1 MNRTLKNDPA
11 RRALAFGT
19 LCLLLSVGDRALA
32 ADEPAMAP
40 TEASQTAD
48 ERFWSALHGAD
59 YAAYPQALA
68 AQEAALAKS
77 PEDPLQNAHLGWLHI
92 WHLSEAEAFG
102 VSPKEMSADL
112 LDAKRY
118 FRRAVELDPAEARYL
133 GFYGSTLVVEAAVRG
148 DADESRRA
156 DATLDRAVRMW
167 PEFNLFTAGYLH
179 SGDPYDSPQYATALR
194 RMWQNVD
201 VCIGRTV
208 SRKHPDI
215 APYLALE
222 TTVGP
227 KRACWNSSIA
237 PHNLEGFF
245 LNFGDMLVKHG
256 DVAVARAM
264 YANARLSTTYSE
276 WAYRDLL
283 ERRIVDAEVN
293 VAAFRDSAQPQEGAA
308 RLMGQ
313 SDISCMAC
321 HRR

>member
-1 MNRTLKNDPA
+1 MNRTLTNDLA
-11 RRALAFGT
+11 RRAWVIGALW
-19 LCLLLSVGDRALA
+19 LLRGPGDGAVA
-32 ADEPAMAP
+32 ANLPTPAP
-40 TEASQTAD
+40 TESSQTAD
-48 ERFWSALHGAD
+48 ARFWSALHGAD

-68 AQEAALAKS
+68 AVEAALAES

-92 WHLSEAEAFG
+92 WHLSEAEGFG
-102 VSPKEMSADL
+102 ASPQEMSADL
-112 LDAKRY
+112 ADAKRY

-133 GFYGSTLVVEAAVRG
+133 GFYGSTLVVDAAVRG

-156 DATLDRAVRMW
+156 DATLERAVRMW

-179 SGDPYDSPQYATALR
+179 SGDPYDSPQYATALQ
-194 RMWQNVD
+194 RMWRNVD

-215 APYLALE
+215 APYLSRE
-222 TTVGP
+222 TTVGR
-227 KRACWNSSIA
+227 KRACWNSAIA

-245 LNFGDMLVKHG
+245 LNFGDMLVKQG
-256 DVAVARAM
+256 DVTVARAM

-283 ERRIVDAEVN
+283 EQRIVDAAVN
-293 VAAFRDSAQPQEGAA
+293 VAAFRDSARSQDGGV